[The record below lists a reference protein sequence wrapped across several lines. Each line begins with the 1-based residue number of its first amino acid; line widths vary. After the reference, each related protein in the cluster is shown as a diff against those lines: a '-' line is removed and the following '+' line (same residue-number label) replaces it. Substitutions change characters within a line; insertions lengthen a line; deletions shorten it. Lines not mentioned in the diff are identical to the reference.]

1 MLESRRQ
8 PRLCTPPGAGA
19 AAPRRASVHSARARR
34 QTRLSA
40 SGADVSMLSQFA
52 FEKEV
57 LFPPYTMMLVL
68 GGAGAGAS
76 GRDRKERVWD
86 PRAKAERTRQFV
98 AVSVRPYFV

>member
-1 MLESRRQ
+1 
-8 PRLCTPPGAGA
+8 
-19 AAPRRASVHSARARR
+19 
-34 QTRLSA
+34 
-40 SGADVSMLSQFA
+40 MLSQFA